1 MDAAGSVRSSGSAD
15 QRAGLPAGV
24 DGGPVTADQPL
35 LAVRD
40 LKVHFDTPG
49 GIARAVDGVDL
60 TLHAGRTLC
69 VVGES
74 GCGKSV
80 TAMATMGLVPTPP
93 ARVSGSVRFE
103 GRELVGSPQRVLA
116 DLRGDRMAMIFQEP
130 MTSLNPSH
138 TVGAQ
143 LAEVLRRHRG
153 VSRAAARQAA
163 LEMLERVRI
172 PAPEQRLDEYPHR
185 MSGGMRQRVMIA
197 MALMCS
203 PALLIADEPTT
214 ALDVT
219 IQAQVLALMRAL
231 RDETGTAILL
241 ITHDL
246 GVVAEMADRVVVM
259 YAGQVVEEA
268 DVVELFERPQHPYT
282 VGLLGAIPSVQ
293 EGRARLAA
301 IDGMVPAPTALPP
314 GCRFAARC
322 PFADARCRAEPPPLQ
337 ALAAGHLSR
346 CWKAPLE
353 TLVSLPRGADEASR
367 SALAVQAPA

>member
-1 MDAAGSVRSSGSAD
+1 MSAMASSLERPEAPSAERVATAPGAA
-15 QRAGLPAGV
+15 
-24 DGGPVTADQPL
+24 PL
-35 LAVRD
+35 LSVRD
-40 LKVHFDTPG
+40 LKIHFDTPAG
-49 GIARAVDGVDL
+49 TARAVDGVDL
-60 TLHAGRTLC
+60 SLHAGRTLC

-103 GRELVGSPQRVLA
+103 GRELIGLPQRALA

-138 TVGAQ
+138 TVGDQ

-153 VSRAAARQAA
+153 VSRTAARQAA

-203 PALLIADEPTT
+203 PSLLIADEPTT

-268 DVVELFERPQHPYT
+268 DVGALFEQPQHPYT

-293 EGRARLAA
+293 EGRTRLAA
-301 IDGMVPAPTALPP
+301 IDGMVPAPTALPS

-322 PFADARCRAEPPPLQ
+322 PFADARCRAEAPPLR
-337 ALAAGHLSR
+337 AVSPGHLSR

-353 TLVSLPRGADEASR
+353 SLVLSVSTADDAGVAAPSASEV
-367 SALAVQAPA
+367 LA